1 MATTTHE
8 PDVES
13 VVIQLLQAA
22 GWSAIN
28 AQAETFGPDGTL
40 GRANR
45 RETVLVPRLRA
56 ALTRLNPDVPSAAL
70 DRAVEDL
77 SVDRSAQQLADAN
90 HTLYLMVKDGV
101 RVSLPD
107 PSGAPKTHVVRVV
120 DWDSPAQNDFL
131 LVQQLWVAGAV
142 QDYRADLV
150 GFVNGLPWLFIEL
163 KNVNH
168 NTQEAFT
175 KNLATYRE
183 NIPQLFWHN
192 AVVVLSNGLDAVM
205 GSLTSSWDR
214 FKAWT
219 RVDSEEDAPGPSLDG
234 VIRGALTPARLLDLV
249 ENFVLFEGTGGSAK
263 KVIAQNHQMLGV
275 NRAVAAVER
284 YRRGLDDPSTSAAS
298 MEGLRRLGVFWHTQG
313 SGKSYS
319 MVFFSQKV
327 LRKVT
332 GNWSFVVVTDR
343 EELDDQIYK
352 TFKLNGAVGAEDK
365 ARATSATNLRTM
377 LSGNQRF
384 VFTLIQKFRTE
395 SQGQAFPKLSD
406 RAEYIVMAD
415 EAHRSQYD
423 TFAINMRLALPHAA
437 FIGFTGTPLLQG
449 DQTTREVFGDYV
461 SRYRFFD
468 AVRDGATVPLY
479 YEATIPELQLDEK
492 LFEEGFAKLLAEEP
506 MTPEE
511 RAALENRY
519 AKLYALVT
527 RKERL
532 DAVARNLAEHFLGVS
547 DGLKAMVVCIDKAT
561 TLHLYK
567 RVQDFMQERIA
578 QLQDELVSRQP
589 HERTQ
594 ITTLTSSIAALKA
607 LEMAVILSQS
617 EEDEKRYKERKLD
630 VAWVRSTLAAMDAE
644 VMAERFK
651 RPGDPLRIVF
661 VCSMWITGFDAP
673 PVGVVYLDRPMRN
686 HALMQTIA
694 RANRVFPGKEFGLVV
709 DYIGVFKSLE
719 AAFKDY
725 AGSELSK
732 DRPAETK
739 DVVFARLADRLKELR
754 AWCRTNAVDV
764 DALKVDGSVST
775 AAYLELLREAR
786 DALAHPAERR
796 DTFLARAG
804 EVDRLFRALG
814 FDARK
819 RDMMEDWRVVSTLS
833 QMLRAMVERPD
844 LAAVAAKV
852 EQLLD
857 RAIDATGTL
866 FTVSSTMDLTTLDV
880 AAMARLKA
888 SKSVY
893 AEAESLGASARELVY
908 GAAGNNPTLAG
919 LQQRLDG
926 LIADYNDGVRG
937 VEAFFDEVKE
947 LVDQVN
953 AETAR
958 AKAEGLGARELV
970 AFDVVLEALGDVGE
984 GDEREAVR
992 EVARA
997 LGKRLPGVLV
1007 LDWRAHE
1014 QRRAA
1019 VGGAIEAALEGLPSR
1034 YAQAELERA
1043 RDAVMRYLF
1052 EREWQA

>member
-1 MATTTHE
+1 MSCVSST
-8 PDVES
+8 
-13 VVIQLLQAA
+13 
-22 GWSAIN
+22 
-28 AQAETFGPDGTL
+28 GTPL
-40 GRANR
+40 
-45 RETVLVPRLRA
+45 
-56 ALTRLNPDVPSAAL
+56 
-70 DRAVEDL
+70 
-77 SVDRSAQQLADAN
+77 
-90 HTLYLMVKDGV
+90 
-101 RVSLPD
+101 
-107 PSGAPKTHVVRVV
+107 
-120 DWDSPAQNDFL
+120 AQNDFL

-142 QDYRADLV
+142 KDYRADLV

-175 KNLATYRE
+175 KNLDTYRE

-192 AVVVLSNGLDAVM
+192 AVIVLSNGLDAVM

-249 ENFVLFEGTGGSAK
+249 ENFILFEGTGGSAK

-284 YRRGLDDPSTSAAS
+284 YRRGLGDPASLAGVDGGAAAPRGVLAHAGLGQELLDGVLLA
-298 MEGLRRLGVFWHTQG
+298 EGAAEGDGQL
-313 SGKSYS
+313 
-319 MVFFSQKV
+319 V
-327 LRKVT
+327 LR
-332 GNWSFVVVTDR
+332 GGDR
-343 EELDDQIYK
+343 PRGARRPDLQDLQAQRRGGRRGQGEGDQR
-352 TFKLNGAVGAEDK
+352 GQPPHHARRRPAVRLHADPEVSH
-365 ARATSATNLRTM
+365 R
-377 LSGNQRF
+377 
-384 VFTLIQKFRTE
+384 V
-395 SQGQAFPKLSD
+395 QGQAFPKLSD
-406 RAEYIVMAD
+406 RAEIIVMAD

-423 TFAINMRLALPHAA
+423 TFAINMRLALPNAA

-479 YEATIPELQLDEK
+479 YEATIPELQLDEE

-630 VAWVRSTLAAMDAE
+630 PAWVKATLAAMDAE

-651 RPGDPLRIVF
+651 RPDDPLRIVF

-694 RANRVFPGKEFGLVV
+694 RANRVYPGQGVRAGGGLHR
-709 DYIGVFKSLE
+709 GLQE
-719 AAFKDY
+719 PGGGLQGLRGLAALQ
-725 AGSELSK
+725 GSPRRDQGRRLRAAR
-732 DRPAETK
+732 RPAEGAPG
-739 DVVFARLADRLKELR
+739 VVPDQRGRRRRAEGRRERLDGGVSGAAPGGSRRAGAPGRAAGHLPGAGGGGRPAVPGAGLR
-754 AWCRTNAVDV
+754 RAQAGH
-764 DALKVDGSVST
+764 DGGL
-775 AAYLELLREAR
+775 AGGL
-786 DALAHPAERR
+786 DALADAARDGGAPRPRGGGGEGGAAARPGHRR
-796 DTFLARAG
+796 DGDAVHGELDDGPDDAGRGGDGAAEGVEERVRGGRVAGGVGARAG
-804 EVDRLFRALG
+804 VRRG
-814 FDARK
+814 GQQPDAGG
-819 RDMMEDWRVVSTLS
+819 
-833 QMLRAMVERPD
+833 
-844 LAAVAAKV
+844 LAAAARRA
-852 EQLLD
+852 D
-857 RAIDATGTL
+857 R
-866 FTVSSTMDLTTLDV
+866 
-880 AAMARLKA
+880 
-888 SKSVY
+888 
-893 AEAESLGASARELVY
+893 
-908 GAAGNNPTLAG
+908 G
-919 LQQRLDG
+919 LQDCWWRLR
-926 LIADYNDGVRG
+926 RG
-937 VEAFFDEVKE
+937 AGGPRRRGGGRR
-947 LVDQVN
+947 
-953 AETAR
+953 AR
-958 AKAEGLGARELV
+958 GGARRWR
-970 AFDVVLEALGDVGE
+970 ATLG
-984 GDEREAVR
+984 R
-992 EVARA
+992 
-997 LGKRLPGVLV
+997 RLPGVPL
-1007 LDWRAHE
+1007 A
-1014 QRRAA
+1014 
-1019 VGGAIEAALEGLPSR
+1019 
-1034 YAQAELERA
+1034 RA
-1043 RDAVMRYLF
+1043 RSSDGRRW
-1052 EREWQA
+1052 EG